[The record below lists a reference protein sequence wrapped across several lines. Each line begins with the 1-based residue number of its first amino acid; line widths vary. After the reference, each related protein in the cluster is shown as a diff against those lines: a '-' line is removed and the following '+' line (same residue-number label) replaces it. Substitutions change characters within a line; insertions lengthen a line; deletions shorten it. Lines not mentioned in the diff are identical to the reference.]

1 MLDGVQELTTK
12 LTEEGIKV
20 STTVEDDVYVKL
32 FATIVAAVT
41 VAAIGFYLV
50 QAVFKKS

>member
-1 MLDGVQELTTK
+1 MFDGITELTKT
-12 LTEEGIKV
+12 LSEEGIKV

-50 QAVFKKS
+50 KAVFKG